1 MPSTFLTD
9 VLACSAN
16 RSGSQNA
23 FGYQPSTANEQ
34 GRKLVL
40 DHVQHAVHDLHQAVQ
55 EQSPAACKVYNR
67 PHFEAAVPV

>member
-1 MPSTFLTD
+1 
-9 VLACSAN
+9 
-16 RSGSQNA
+16 
-23 FGYQPSTANEQ
+23 
-34 GRKLVL
+34 VL